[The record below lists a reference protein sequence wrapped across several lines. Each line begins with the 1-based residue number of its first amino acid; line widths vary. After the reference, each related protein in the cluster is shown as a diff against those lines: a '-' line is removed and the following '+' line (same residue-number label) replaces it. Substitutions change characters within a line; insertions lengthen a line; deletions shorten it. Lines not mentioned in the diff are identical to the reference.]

1 MSLESSVLAV
11 FDDETE
17 ELADEYHMEEI
28 CDDFTTAMSGG
39 GGGGGG
45 AVSYTHLRAHETPE
59 HLGTVNICI
68 FLLCPILFIIT
79 ELYW

>member
-39 GGGGGG
+39 GGGGGHSG
-45 AVSYTHLRAHETPE
+45 GGGGHS
-59 HLGTVNICI
+59 I
-68 FLLCPILFIIT
+68 
-79 ELYW
+79 